1 MRSFT
6 AGPFYHK
13 EKGFVKIASA
23 FPVDH
28 ARLFRYNGA
37 VKGGLAMLD
46 ESTEATSLSSAQ
58 PAGRWR
64 DRVWKYIEVTKPST
78 VALLVFT
85 CVGSMVAAGGVGGLS
100 LGGWVLALIAITAGC
115 AAADTLT
122 CYLDRDIDALMDR
135 TKGRPLPGKRISPPE
150 KALVWGLFLAAV
162 AMGLSFFFNPLAA
175 LWMFL
180 GLFDNVVVYSMLAKR
195 RSCTNILLGSI
206 SGGMPALFGWAVVQ
220 GNVTWTAVLIG
231 LLVITWTPN
240 HIWNLAI
247 RYREDY
253 ARANVPMLPVVT
265 NLKRAVNLIVMSVV
279 LMVAESLLLGF
290 VGDFGVIYFTVA
302 ILGGIV
308 SLVGHVY
315 LYLRPTERN
324 AWLMFKLS
332 SVYLA
337 LVFTGMMIDRLI

>member
-1 MRSFT
+1 VL
-6 AGPFYHK
+6 FYHRK
-13 EKGFVKIASA
+13 KGFVKIALA
-23 FPVDH
+23 FPVDR
-28 ARLFRYNGA
+28 AGLFRYNGP

-46 ESTEATSLSSAQ
+46 ESTETTALSSAQ
-58 PAGRWR
+58 TARRWR

-85 CVGSMVAAGGVGGLS
+85 SVGAMVAAGGVGGLS
-100 LGGWVLALIAITAGC
+100 LVGWVLALIAITAGC

-122 CYLDRDIDALMDR
+122 CYIDRDIDALMDR
-135 TKGRPLPGKRISPPE
+135 TKGRPLPGRRINPPE
-150 KALVWGLFLAAV
+150 KALAWGIFLAVVSMA
-162 AMGLSFFFNPLAA
+162 LSFLFNPLAA

-180 GLFDNVVVYSMLAKR
+180 GLFDNVVIYSLLAKR

-220 GNVTWTAVLIG
+220 GSITLTPVLIS

-265 NLKRAVNLIVMSVV
+265 NLRRAVNLIVMSVL
-279 LMVAESLLLGF
+279 LMVAESLLLGL
-290 VGDFGVIYFTVA
+290 VGDFGPIYFTIA
-302 ILGGIV
+302 ILGGLV
-308 SLVGHVY
+308 SLVGHIY
-315 LYLRPTERN
+315 LYLRPTKRN

-332 SVYLA
+332 SLYLA
-337 LVFTGMMIDRLI
+337 LVFAGMMVDRLF

>member
-1 MRSFT
+1 VF
-6 AGPFYHK
+6 
-13 EKGFVKIASA
+13 
-23 FPVDH
+23 
-28 ARLFRYNGA
+28 
-37 VKGGLAMLD
+37 D
-46 ESTEATSLSSAQ
+46 ESTTITHTTAAQEARRW
-58 PAGRWR
+58 PA
-64 DRVWKYIEVTKPST
+64 RVWKYIEVTKPST

-85 CVGSMVAAGGVGGLS
+85 CIGSMVTAGGVGGLS
-100 LGGWVLALIAITAGC
+100 LGGWVLALAAITAGC

-122 CYLDRDIDALMDR
+122 CYIDRDIDALMDR
-135 TKGRPLPGKRISPPE
+135 TKGRPLPGKRINPPE
-150 KALVWGLFLAAV
+150 KALLWGLFLAA
-162 AMGLSFFFNPLAA
+162 LSLGVSLLFNPLAA

-180 GLFDNVVVYSMLAKR
+180 GLFDNVVIYSLLVKR

-220 GNVTWTAVLIG
+220 GNVNWTPVLIS

-265 NLKRAVNLIVMSVV
+265 NLKRSVNLIVMSVV
-279 LMVAESLLLGF
+279 FMVAESILLGL
-290 VGDFGVIYFTVA
+290 VGNFGPIYFTIA
-302 ILGGIV
+302 ILGGVV
-308 SLVGHVY
+308 SLAGHAY

-332 SVYLA
+332 SLYLA
-337 LVFTGMMIDRLI
+337 ALFTGMMLDQLV

>member
-1 MRSFT
+1 M
-6 AGPFYHK
+6 
-13 EKGFVKIASA
+13 I
-23 FPVDH
+23 
-28 ARLFRYNGA
+28 
-37 VKGGLAMLD
+37 D
-46 ESTEATSLSSAQ
+46 ESTKASRSSLVREAK
-58 PAGRWR
+58 RWR
-64 DRVWKYIEVTKPST
+64 ARLWLYIEVTKPST

-85 CVGSMVAAGGVGGLS
+85 CVGAMVVAGGVGGLS

-122 CYLDRDIDALMDR
+122 CYIDRDIDAVMDR
-135 TKGRPLPGKRISPPE
+135 TKARPLPGKRIHPPE
-150 KALVWGLFLAAV
+150 KALVWGLFLAVLAL
-162 AMGLSFFFNPLAA
+162 GLSFLFNPLAA

-180 GLFDNVVVYSMLAKR
+180 GLFDNVVIYSLLAKR

-220 GNVTWTAVLIG
+220 GNVTWTPALIS

-265 NLKRAVNLIVMSVV
+265 NMQLAVSLIAMSVI
-279 LMVAESLLLGF
+279 LMVVESLLLGI
-290 VGDFGVIYFTVA
+290 VGGFGPLYFTHA
-302 ILGGIV
+302 IIGGTV
-308 SLVGHVY
+308 SQVGHAY
-315 LYLRPTERN
+315 LYQKPTERN

-332 SVYLA
+332 SLYLA
-337 LVFTGMMIDRLI
+337 LIFAGMMIDTLL